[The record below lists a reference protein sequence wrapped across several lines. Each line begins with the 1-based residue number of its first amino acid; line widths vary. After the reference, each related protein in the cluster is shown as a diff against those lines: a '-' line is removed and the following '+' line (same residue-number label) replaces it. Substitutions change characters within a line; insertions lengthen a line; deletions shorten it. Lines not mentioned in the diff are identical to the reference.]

1 MEPGIR
7 PISAGRKIT
16 RLAII
21 VGMLLTVSVLF
32 PPFAAAQGND
42 ANKILKA
49 MSDFMTSQ
57 KAFSLTYD
65 SDIEVITTDLQKI
78 QFASSGQVQVIRPD
92 KLRATRTGGYKD
104 VELVFD
110 GKTLSVNSKDS
121 DTFAQLDAPGSID
134 QVVDLLRNKY
144 AVTAPG
150 TDLLFSRP
158 FDILTG
164 NVIDAKHIGQ
174 GVIDGVECE
183 HLAFRTPEM
192 DWQIWIERGA
202 RPIPR
207 KYVITSKTVTGA
219 PQYTLRIKEW
229 RPDAAAAGTFAFKPP
244 QGAKKV
250 AFEAL
255 QIDEVPPGVT
265 ATGGKK

>member
-1 MEPGIR
+1 MNQKR
-7 PISAGRKIT
+7 AARNYQACL
-16 RLAII
+16 RQ
-21 VGMLLTVSVLF
+21 SVLAWIVVTMTIA
-32 PPFAAAQGND
+32 FAPHAMAQGDD
-42 ANKILKA
+42 AGKILKA

-78 QFASSGQVQVIRPD
+78 QFATSGQVRVIRPN
-92 KLRATRTGGYKD
+92 KLHATRKGGYRD

-110 GKTLSVNSKDS
+110 GKTLSVSSKGS
-121 DTFAQLDAPGSID
+121 NTFAQLDAPGSID
-134 QVVDLLRNKY
+134 QVVDLLRDKY
-144 AVTAPG
+144 AVMAPG
-150 TDLLFSRP
+150 ADLLFSRP
-158 FDILTG
+158 FDILTA

-183 HLAFRTPEM
+183 HLAFRTPET

-219 PQYTLRIKEW
+219 PQYTLRIKKW
-229 RPDAAAAGTFAFKPP
+229 QPDAAADAFAFKPP

-250 AFEAL
+250 GLEAL
-255 QIDEVPPGVT
+255 QVDSVPPGVA